1 MTSTRDSATFITFE
15 GIDASGKSTQ
25 AELLCEFLRKNGVD
39 AIRLRDP
46 GATPISESIRHIL
59 LDNKNT
65 AMSPYT
71 ELLLYEAA
79 RAQMVEESIRPALEA
94 GTIVIC
100 DRFYDSTTAYQGYAR
115 GLDLTVVHRANSIGS
130 VGLVPDLTFLVD
142 VDPLIAAARQ
152 AKSGERADRMEAEGL
167 AFQQKVRHGFREV
180 QKSDPKRVKLIDG
193 HRSIEDI
200 QDEIQ
205 IIFDNLTTNFSN

>member
-1 MTSTRDSATFITFE
+1 MIAMQGRGLFITFE

-25 AELLCEFLRKNGVD
+25 AELLHEFLSKKGVS

-65 AMSPYT
+65 AMSPWT

-79 RAQMVEESIRPALEA
+79 RSQMVDESIRPALES

-115 GLDLTVVHRANSIGS
+115 GLDLDVVHRANSIGS
-130 VGLVPDLTFLVD
+130 VGLVPDLTFYVD
-142 VDPLIAAARQ
+142 VDPKIAA
-152 AKSGERADRMEAEGL
+152 ERKVKLGKAADRMEAEGL
-167 AFQQKVRHGFREV
+167 AFQEKVRHGFREL
-180 QKSDPKRVKLIDG
+180 QKTDPERVKLIDG
-193 HRSIEDI
+193 HREIKEIQNDI
-200 QDEIQ
+200 QKIVTALL
-205 IIFDNLTTNFSN
+205 N

>member
-1 MTSTRDSATFITFE
+1 MKPSASGNGLFITFE

-25 AELLCEFLRKNGVD
+25 AELLYEFLRKKGVT

-59 LDNKNT
+59 LDNKNS
-65 AMSPYT
+65 AMSSWT

-79 RAQMVEESIRPALEA
+79 RAQMVEESIRPALQA

-115 GLDLTVVHRANSIGS
+115 GLDLHIVHRANSIGS
-130 VGLVPDLTFLVD
+130 VGLIPDLTFFVD
-142 VDPLIAAARQ
+142 VDPKVAA
-152 AKSGERADRMEAEGL
+152 ERKMKLDETADRLEAEGL
-167 AFQQKVRHGFREV
+167 SFQEKVRHGFRQV
-180 QKSDPKRVKLIDG
+180 QEAEPDRVKLIDG
-193 HRSIEDI
+193 HRSINDI

-205 IIFDNLTTNFSN
+205 SILKSVLNIA